1 MFAEEAYKL
10 VVNVNRPLSGL
21 ESLGINTHREPFGRN
36 IMLKNTANTYGAATK
51 GFHWLLFLML
61 TFSVVMGNF
70 LAAMPKG
77 PEKFQAAGMHKSFG
91 AVLLMLILLRLVW
104 RLINEVPRLP
114 DGTTASEA
122 FMAKAMHWGL
132 YALMFAQPLSG
143 IMMSQAAGIPVSFF
157 GLFEFPVFL
166 DKDPEMAKFFG
177 AMHGTVWILLVLA
190 VIGHAGAALHHHFVK
205 KDNVLKQMTVGA

>member
-1 MFAEEAYKL
+1 
-10 VVNVNRPLSGL
+10 
-21 ESLGINTHREPFGRN
+21 
-36 IMLKNTANTYGAATK
+36 MLKNTAGTYGAAAK

-61 TFSVVMGNF
+61 SISIVMGNF

-77 PEKFQAAGMHKSFG
+77 TEKLQAAGMHKSFG

-104 RLINEVPRLP
+104 RLINEAPALP
-114 DGTTASEA
+114 EGTTAGEA

-132 YALMFAQPLSG
+132 YVLMIAQPLSG
-143 IMMSQAAGIPVSFF
+143 IMMSQSAGIPVSFF

-166 DKDPEMAKFFG
+166 ARDPGLAETFR
-177 AMHGTVWILLVLA
+177 AMHGIVWILLVLA
-190 VIGHAGAALHHHFVK
+190 VIGHAGAALHHHFIK